1 MILLPCL
8 GCKSKNTAVRGAKTV
23 VGALVL
29 ILACSLTVA
38 PAARGHVL
46 QGLHVLELMANALS
60 AGRSLQVR
68 QLVWLAEGA
77 GEAQAVEYTETL
89 DYLFPGRFRSEARYE
104 DSHRVLVS
112 NHDRTVT
119 VINGTMVS
127 ETDNRFE
134 VYKDLLLH
142 QPRNAIARKLV
153 DWGVDIGASSLGLW
167 DEDVVYVI
175 GAHYPDES
183 VSQVWVDKERF
194 LPVRWIIHPP
204 YSPRAGHSQVLEF
217 AYRQWRQHGE
227 TWYPMLIDTYLDG
240 RMIRQGRVTQVDV
253 NTVGPEIFDIDRL
266 IAISERTESSPD
278 DRKLEELQPTVDDF
292 KEKLQP

>member
-1 MILLPCL
+1 MIFLSCL
-8 GCKSKNTAVRGAKTV
+8 GCKSKNTTVRSAKTV

-29 ILACSLTVA
+29 ILACCLTVA

-68 QLVWLAEGA
+68 QLVWLAEGE

-104 DSHRVLVS
+104 ESHRILVS

-127 ETDNRFE
+127 ETENRFD

-153 DWGVDIGASSLGLW
+153 
-167 DEDVVYVI
+167 
-175 GAHYPDES
+175 
-183 VSQVWVDKERF
+183 
-194 LPVRWIIHPP
+194 
-204 YSPRAGHSQVLEF
+204 
-217 AYRQWRQHGE
+217 
-227 TWYPMLIDTYLDG
+227 
-240 RMIRQGRVTQVDV
+240 
-253 NTVGPEIFDIDRL
+253 
-266 IAISERTESSPD
+266 
-278 DRKLEELQPTVDDF
+278 
-292 KEKLQP
+292 